1 VSGTVATYAETVAW
15 LQALEVAS
23 GWDLKLDRM
32 RAALDLR
39 GHPEAGLAA
48 IHVAGTNGKGS
59 TAAMLDAILR
69 AAGRRT
75 GLYTSPHL
83 VDFCERIRVDGRTI
97 PRGDVVA
104 LVGELRAALEPAGVR
119 LTHFEFTT
127 LLAFEWLARRRVDV
141 AVVEV
146 GLGGR
151 LDATNV
157 VRPAVTAITSIG
169 LDHEAWLGHDVA
181 TIAGEKAGIA
191 KAGVPLVLGRV
202 PREAAATIR
211 ARAAAVGAPLV
222 AVGDDATIEPA
233 DDGDVFTAPG
243 VRWTGLR
250 IALPG
255 AFQRANAAVALAAAA
270 LLPRALAVDG
280 TAVRRGLAAVRWP
293 GRLAVVGERPR
304 VVLDG
309 AHNPDGAA
317 ALAGELPALA
327 GTGPVTLV
335 FAAMADK
342 AWPAMLAPLVPHVA
356 RVICTRVGRRAA
368 DPASLAAS
376 LAVAVPA
383 VAVAEPRAALA
394 TALATTPADG
404 TVVVTGSL
412 FLVGEAY
419 AALGIRL
426 FEPWKAADTGGTGS
440 PP

>member
-1 VSGTVATYAETVAW
+1 VDAYGDTVAW
-15 LQALEVAS
+15 LQALEVTS

-32 RAALDLR
+32 RAALDAR
-39 GHPEAGLAA
+39 DHPEARLAA
-48 IHVAGTNGKGS
+48 VHVAGTNGKGS

-69 AAGRRT
+69 ASGRRT

-97 PRGDVVA
+97 PRAVVVA
-104 LVGELRAALEPAGVR
+104 LVAELRAALEPRGIR

-127 LLAFEWLARRRVDV
+127 LLAFEWLVRTDVDV

-157 VRPAVTAITSIG
+157 VTPAVTTITSIG

-202 PREAAATIR
+202 PAEAEAVIR

-222 AVGDDATIEPA
+222 AVGRDARLVPG
-233 DDGDVFTAPG
+233 DGGDVFTAPG

-255 AFQRANAAVALAAAA
+255 AFQRANAAVALAAAG
-270 LLPRALAVDG
+270 LLPPPLGVDEA
-280 TAVRRGLAAVRWP
+280 AVRRGLAGVRWP
-293 GRLAVVGERPR
+293 GRLAVVRERPR

-317 ALAGELPALA
+317 ALAAELPRLA
-327 GTGPVTLV
+327 RDGPVTLV

-342 AWPAMLAPLVPHVA
+342 AWQRMLGPLVPHVA
-356 RVICTRVGRRAA
+356 RAICTRVGRRAA
-368 DPASLAAS
+368 DPAPLAAA
-376 LAVAVPA
+376 LAARVPA
-383 VAVAEPRAALA
+383 VAVSEPRAAIA
-394 TALATTPADG
+394 TAIAETPPDG
-404 TVVVTGSL
+404 TVLVTGSL

-419 AALGIRL
+419 AALGIPL